1 MRINQFL
8 GVAHNIIER
17 IDVRGKEVLVIG
29 AGPVGLFCVTVAKA
43 IGAKRVIAADLFPE
57 KLELAKKMGADV
69 TINVREVN
77 LGEKVMELTSGNGI
91 ERICEAS
98 GHAPTLNASFKWLRK
113 GGKMGIV
120 GLPKDTVKL
129 DNPLPG

>member
-1 MRINQFL
+1 M
-8 GVAHNIIER
+8 
-17 IDVRGKEVLVIG
+17 
-29 AGPVGLFCVTVAKA
+29 AKA
-43 IGAKRVIAADLFPE
+43 LGAKRVIAADLFQE
-57 KLELAKKMGADV
+57 KLDLARKMGADV
-69 TINVREVN
+69 AINVREVN